1 MIQEK
6 DASTPCDERHVNKKI
21 SNVNLSTQKKTGG
34 KRIMGNQGTT
44 NWKFIAFFVIGLMLT
59 AGLIVGLLTDTAI
72 ARDGSGTASV
82 FWSGTSGSTDT
93 GFTAQFR
100 SSNTLYEHLGT
111 RDGTIPAPL
120 AAGTTENQLM
130 FSYRVTTNM
139 AGGEVKFSLP
149 AGWSIIKALADITD
163 EKDDRADPSLDPFGR
178 YTNSLVEVYE
188 RYGISAPTDTAVD
201 DASASFQL
209 VKGPAADTLT
219 TDGEAVVPAAVAG
232 EAASPIT
239 RARALHGRVTIDATS
254 VLVKLSNEWR
264 AGGEVVVVL
273 RNVTTATPRSL
284 SRPDGAAPFHSYPVA
299 VKSKRSGRLD
309 LLDPVKVDF
318 DGDATTADDYPP
330 QTVINVGNILGTR
343 TDDSTADGV
352 VHYGRDTIAR
362 DITVTPEV
370 VYEGETD
377 KTFKVTYT
385 ANGPMYSVLDD
396 LVTEGRPDVDESQQA
411 SIIVTIPA
419 ELQDRT
425 TGLTAVPLSAQ
436 NISVIAR
443 GRVQPSGNLSVGLA
457 ATDPADNPEVVIG
470 ETAVT
475 GTPVTININRI
486 DMGATI
492 TLTYTLRGQDT
503 SDTGDEVAGDGIP
516 DAASLIA
523 VSLISVDAAA
533 RDMMVSAFEV
543 TTTVPE
549 ADASAGITPAP
560 AATSI
565 TGGKIHSQA
574 GSGTMT
580 MTAPSD
586 NQVEA
591 GDKIS
596 TITLQYKAATVL
608 MDVDISVDVKGLV
621 MTNNPDT
628 ADVTE
633 ELGGS
638 TYGVVSYRGNF
649 SPTQEIGEVVP
660 GTATQDEYVTIT
672 WAGLNFTKAG
682 QTFTIDIK
690 NVRVRDEGGAVEF
703 TTRVSAEGAEDFA
716 TPEADGTSADD
727 LEKSPKLYVTNT
739 QNDAVEFKINDQSY
753 ETFTAGQELDT
764 DLVFSFEAVST
775 AIKGG
780 QVRFTL
786 PSGWTPMK
794 APSADEKVDTIGE
807 LAISGGDFQ
816 IKATATKPKTPI
828 SVSNGG
834 RTLTLGI
841 PQLDTTDAP
850 VKITMK
856 KVEHATTKIVSYV
869 TVQAKATEAD
879 KPEKVDGYFWT
890 SGSRGRGY
898 NAGAV
903 EIEISNA
910 GDGYGGATIS
920 PSEVSAGSTDGE
932 MTIDFTAAGTMD
944 GGAVR
949 LVIPDEWGDLQDDD
963 ATEANYVE
971 VDVVQGSGSAT
982 ANVADRAV
990 IANLTGVESG
1000 SVVRFSYGGGT
1011 VDSRNGAVVQPAITT
1026 PNAPA
1031 PFIIESDGDGNGSFT
1046 NIRGMQRTKA
1056 QKDADAKADN
1066 EKPAKPLGA
1075 VYDTDAGMLFVAV
1088 TGADDGSGT
1097 AEVEIVA
1104 TGSGAGM
1111 YPDDQDSDG
1120 DGNRSEVL
1128 ADLMR
1133 IHAGDMG
1140 TYLKF
1145 TYTPTQT
1152 IQAGQLKFQTHG
1164 EWSAPFNSPGTAG
1177 YTEFHETGAA
1187 NIGTIEF
1194 NETDNSVTVEID
1206 SIDPDGTIEI
1216 HYGAYAGDDDGS
1228 GAHAPTSVAT
1238 SSAFSISVK
1247 GGDATTNQLK
1257 PIRTLKN
1264 APIAVRIYSQAS
1276 GGGNASA
1283 SVSDNKGDVG
1293 AGDADRKVTV
1303 VYTAAGQIRGGSL
1316 KLTVPG
1322 GWSHPTTD
1330 NVEITSRGTISL
1342 SSALYGGDY
1351 IGDPDV
1357 TTDDDFPVDADEVAL
1372 LGAMDVTVGGV
1383 SLSAGGTV
1391 TFVYSAAMVQ
1401 PGAGNASFGVAVD
1414 GGSGP
1419 GEGTAGVT
1427 PDPADA
1433 TTVAVGDAS
1442 PGSGSGMVAV
1452 AQAVTIGS
1460 NGNTLT
1466 FTYTPSGAITDRALD
1481 IRVQVPSGWSP
1492 PTDRVDA
1499 DARGSFTV
1507 THRKL
1512 DANKTLKLQTVA
1524 AAAVEKIGPFDRQM
1538 AARLKH
1544 GSSLAAG
1551 DQVVFTYENA
1561 DAPATVG
1568 ASTFVMYYGAEQVTD
1583 ADLMVLVGS
1592 GKDAVALDVSVSA
1605 NTILVEG
1612 DESVTVTVELQDED
1626 GNDVP
1631 AAADQDVSLSSTPA
1645 TGSFMVDGAAATMV
1659 TIMAGT
1665 SSAMADYTN
1674 SSLGAA
1680 TITASSGAL
1689 TAGTATVTVSTD
1701 VVKITSATVAPTV
1714 ATAGDTV
1721 TVSAMGTTGKTAT
1734 FSVGLIVTTDTMMED
1749 ETGSYS
1755 GSFPVVADLHGDG
1768 TYDVT
1773 VNLNGESMTLT
1784 AALTIDSTA
1793 PTVTVSDIE
1802 GTVAN
1807 GDAVMISAMVEEAGS
1822 VASVMADVSM
1832 LDTEADP
1839 VMLTDAD
1846 GDGTY
1851 TGSHTISDANMA
1863 LNGSQMI
1870 TVTAM
1875 DAAGNSGMGS
1885 TTVELLNTLSF
1896 TSTIPQ
1902 GISLFHVPLDVD
1914 GLDTVGDLETM
1925 LGNSV
1930 NLLITYDGTS
1940 WNSRSDDVMI
1950 TATLGILVSMAA
1962 ETTVTFEGN
1971 AWADGSISLAAGS
1984 NLIGLPLNDPDVTMI
1999 SDIMGLFDQ
2008 GVVSSVIVASGGE
2021 FQLVAAAGDAADGPV
2036 AGDAAYLVMA
2046 SAEASAVVMG
2056 DGWMNGEMAGAAPIA
2071 LAGYTVDNQT
2081 PVLDLLGSVV
2091 DEITGLAKEGF
2102 RVKAKNLS
2110 TKAALS
2116 NVTSVEATEG
2126 YNMTFVDLADS
2137 YAARVGDVLE
2147 ISADSPDPLLGIKP
2161 VRHIVT
2167 VDDVKNS
2174 RIQLEDLIAYE
2185 IPAETELL
2193 RNYPNPFNPETWIP
2207 YRLAEDANVSLTI
2220 YDTSG
2225 ALVRSIDIGHQ
2236 TAAVYETRAKAI
2248 YWDGRNRFGEQVASG
2263 IYFYSLSTGDF
2274 SATRKMVILK

>member
-1 MIQEK
+1 
-6 DASTPCDERHVNKKI
+6 
-21 SNVNLSTQKKTGG
+21 
-34 KRIMGNQGTT
+34 MGNQGTT

-59 AGLIVGLLTDTAI
+59 AGLIVGLLTSTAI

-82 FWSGTSGSTDT
+82 TWSGASGAET
-93 GFTAQFR
+93 GGTALTAEFR
-100 SSNTLYEHLGT
+100 GSNQLYRFNTEAGGDAEGNL
-111 RDGTIPAPL
+111 PAPL
-120 AAGTTENQLM
+120 PAGSTENQLM
-130 FSYRVTTNM
+130 FSYRAETNM
-139 AGGEVKFSLP
+139 AGGQVEFSLP
-149 AGWSIIKALADITD
+149 TGWTIIKAIADD
-163 EKDDRADPSLDPFGR
+163 ADAGEADAFDRYANLL
-178 YTNSLVEVYE
+178 LVEVYE
-188 RYGISAPTDTAVD
+188 YYGRAAP
-201 DASASFQL
+201 DALTGANASF
-209 VKGPAADTLT
+209 GINRDADIGIVQVDSTAF
-219 TDGEAVVPAAVAG
+219 TDPLPDPDTE
-232 EAASPIT
+232 EN
-239 RARALHGRVTIDATS
+239 RAILADKAFSGRVTIGATS
-254 VLVKLSNEWR
+254 VLVNLSNNWR

-273 RNVTTATPRSL
+273 RNVQAAVPRSL
-284 SRPDGAAPFHSYPVA
+284 DQRPVDGAPYRAYPVT
-299 VKSKRSGRLD
+299 VKSKRTGRLD
-309 LLDPVKVDF
+309 LLDPI
-318 DGDATTADDYPP
+318 TADLNGDG
-330 QTVINVGNILGTR
+330 TVAAGEYTTQPNINVGNILGVR
-343 TDDSTADGV
+343 IDNDADRDGFQ
-352 VHYGRDTIAR
+352 HYGRDTIAR
-362 DITVTPEV
+362 DFTITPDI

-377 KTFKVTYT
+377 ETFKVTLT
-385 ANGPMYSVLDD
+385 AKGPMYSILT
-396 LVTEGRPDVDESQQA
+396 TEDSIVDGTKQA
-411 SIIVTIPA
+411 SIAIIIPPEIQA
-419 ELQDRT
+419 TD
-425 TGLTAVPLSAQ
+425 APLSAQ
-436 NISVIAR
+436 NVSVIAR
-443 GRVQPSGNLSVGLA
+443 GRVLPSGNLSVGPEAL
-457 ATDPADNPEVVIG
+457 DDEADPEVVIDA
-470 ETAVT
+470 TANT
-475 GTPVTININRI
+475 ATINLNRI
-486 DMGATI
+486 DNGATI
-492 TLTYTLRGQDT
+492 TLTYNLRGVDNN
-503 SDTGDEVAGDGIP
+503 DAEGEVSGDGVN
-516 DAASLIA
+516 DED
-523 VSLISVDAAA
+523 SLISVDLTEADAIK
-533 RDMMVSAFEV
+533 DMMVSAFDI

-549 ADASAGITPAP
+549 ADASAGITLAP
-560 AATSI
+560 AATSV
-565 TGGKIHSQA
+565 TGGQIHSQA

-621 MTNNPDT
+621 MDDPAET

-633 ELGGS
+633 TLGGS

-672 WAGLNFTKAG
+672 WEGLNFTKAG

-703 TTRVSAEGAEDFA
+703 TTRITGILNSAA
-716 TPEADGTSADD
+716 TALA
-727 LEKSPKLYVTNT
+727 KSPKLYITDT
-739 QNDAVEFKINDQSY
+739 QNDAVEFKINGQTY
-753 ETFTAGQELDT
+753 ENFTAAQEMEDT
-764 DLVFSFEAVST
+764 IVFTFEAVRT
-775 AIKGG
+775 AIKDG

-786 PSGWTPMK
+786 PRGWTPMK
-794 APSADEKVDTIGE
+794 APSADGKLDTVGE
-807 LAISGGDFQ
+807 LKIEGDSGFALKADSAKG
-816 IKATATKPKTPI
+816 IKKTPI

-834 RTLTLGI
+834 RTLTLGV
-841 PQLDTTDAP
+841 PELAVGGV
-850 VKITMK
+850 VKITINK
-856 KVEHATTKIVSYV
+856 FEHATTKIVSYV
-869 TVQAKATEAD
+869 TVQPNATEAD
-879 KPEKVDGYFWT
+879 KPEKIDGYFWT

-903 EIEISNA
+903 EVEISNVA
-910 GDGYGGATIS
+910 DGYGNATIS
-920 PSEVSAGSTDGE
+920 PSSLSAGSTDEE

-949 LVIPDEWGDLQDDD
+949 LVIPDEWGNLQDDD

-971 VDVVQGSGSAT
+971 VDVVSGSGSAE

-990 IANLTGVESG
+990 IANLTGVQAG
-1000 SVVRFSYGGGT
+1000 SVVRFTYGGGT
-1011 VDSRNGAVVQPAITT
+1011 VASRNGAEVE
-1026 PNAPA
+1026 PNIRNAKAPA
-1031 PFIIESDGDGNGSFT
+1031 AFEIESDGDGNGRFEDV
-1046 NIRGMQRTKA
+1046 RGMQRTAA
-1056 QKDADAKADN
+1056 QVKADG
-1066 EKPAKPLGA
+1066 ESEEKPLGA
-1075 VYDTDAGMLFVAV
+1075 VYDTDKGMLFVTV

-1104 TGSGAGM
+1104 TAKGAGS
-1111 YPDDQDSDG
+1111 YPDDLDSDG

-1133 IHAGDMG
+1133 IHAGDTG

-1152 IQAGQLKFQTHG
+1152 IESGQLKFQTHG
-1164 EWSAPFNSPGTAG
+1164 EWSDPFNSPGTPG

-1187 NIGTIEF
+1187 NIGNIEF
-1194 NETDNSVTVEID
+1194 DDSDGSVTVDID
-1206 SIDPDGTIEI
+1206 LIDPESTIEI

-1228 GAHAPTSVAT
+1228 GAHAPTAVAT

-1257 PIRTLKN
+1257 AIRTLKN

-1276 GGGNASA
+1276 GGGNVSA

-1293 AGDADRKVTV
+1293 AGDADREVTV
-1303 VYTAAGQIRGGSL
+1303 VYTAAGQISGGSL
-1316 KLTVPG
+1316 KLTVAA

-1330 NVEITSRGTISL
+1330 NVAITSRGTISL

-1351 IGDPDV
+1351 VGDPDV
-1357 TTDDDFPVDADEVAL
+1357 TTDDTFPEDTAGVAL
-1372 LGAMDVTVGGV
+1372 LTARDVTVGGV

-1401 PGAGNASFGVAVD
+1401 PGAGNAPFAVAVD

-1419 GEGTAGVT
+1419 GTGTAGVT

-1433 TTVAVGDAS
+1433 TTIAVGDAS
-1442 PGSGSGMVAV
+1442 PGSGSGSVAV

-1460 NGNTLT
+1460 NANTLT
-1466 FTYTPSGAITDRALD
+1466 FTYTPSGAITDRELD
-1481 IRVQVPSGWSP
+1481 IRVQVPTGWSA

-1499 DARGSFTV
+1499 EARGSFTV

-1544 GSSLAAG
+1544 GQLLAAG

-1583 ADLMVLVGS
+1583 ADLTVLVGS

-1605 NTILVEG
+1605 NTILSEG

-1626 GNDVP
+1626 GNEVP
-1631 AAADQDVSLSSTPA
+1631 AAADLDVSLSSTPA
-1645 TGSFMVDGAAATMV
+1645 TGSFMVDGAAEDTV

-1680 TITASSGAL
+1680 TITASSGTL
-1689 TAGTATVTVSTD
+1689 TADTATVTVTTD
-1701 VVKITSATVAPTV
+1701 VVAITSATVAPTV

-1734 FSVGLIVTTDTMMED
+1734 FSVSGGIVTTGTMMED

-1755 GSFPVVADLHGDG
+1755 GSFAVVVDQHADGD
-1768 TYDVT
+1768 YDVT
-1773 VNLNGESMTLT
+1773 VNLNGQSTTLT

-1807 GDAVMISAMVEEAGS
+1807 GDAVMISAMVDDGAGS
-1822 VASVMADVSM
+1822 GVSSVMADVSM
-1832 LDTEADP
+1832 LDSTQGMVALTMANGAYSAE
-1839 VMLTDAD
+1839 VM
-1846 GDGTY
+1846 
-1851 TGSHTISDANMA
+1851 ISEDNAAM
-1863 LNGSQMI
+1863 NGEQTI

-1875 DAAGNSGMGS
+1875 DAAGNSS
-1885 TTVELLNTLSF
+1885 APATVMVTLLNTLSF
-1896 TSTIPQ
+1896 TSMIPA
-1902 GISLFHVPLDVD
+1902 GISLFHVPLDEE
-1914 GLDTVGDLETM
+1914 GLDTVGDLEAK
-1925 LGNSV
+1925 LGANV
-1930 NLLITYDGTS
+1930 NLLITYDGTT

-1999 SDIMGLFDQ
+1999 SDIMGLF
-2008 GVVSSVIVASGGE
+2008 GANAVSSVIVASGGE

-2046 SAEASAVVMG
+2046 SAEASAAVMG

-2116 NVTSVEATEG
+2116 NVTSVEATDG

-2147 ISADSPDPLLGIKP
+2147 VSADSPDPLLGIKP